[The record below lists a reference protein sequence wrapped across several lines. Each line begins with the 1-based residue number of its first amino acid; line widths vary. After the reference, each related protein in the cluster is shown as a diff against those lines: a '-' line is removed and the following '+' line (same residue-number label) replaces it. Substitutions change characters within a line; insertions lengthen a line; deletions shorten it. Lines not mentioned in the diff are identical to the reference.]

1 GSMVR
6 LRFPT
11 NGMRDVVFY
20 NDAILP
26 KVYIPI
32 HQTNAALPTSSL
44 EFKVS
49 YLKQLN
55 QMVPSFAPELRPEA
69 RWMVDPDDYVK
80 PLVYDPK
87 DARWTKP
94 SRASQGACRSRL
106 VTDSVRATLRFSGD
120 LSYLHGP
127 IRRRRTGYG
136 PA

>member
-1 GSMVR
+1 MVS
-6 LRFPT
+6 LGFPT

-20 NDAILP
+20 NEAIQP

-49 YLKQLN
+49 YLKQIN
-55 QMVPSFAPELRPEA
+55 QMVPPLAPELRPEA

-87 DARWTKP
+87 DPRWTK
-94 SRASQGACRSRL
+94 SNGHASAGACK
-106 VTDSVRATLRFSGD
+106 
-120 LSYLHGP
+120 
-127 IRRRRTGYG
+127 
-136 PA
+136 